1 MTNSKSKVWHRQ
13 AEDRKFIKAVMAM
26 SDDNT
31 TNKAEYNADYI
42 IYINSLDDDDFQLSY
57 DEWSTT

>member
-1 MTNSKSKVWHRQ
+1 MTNSKSRVWHRQ

-26 SDDNT
+26 ADET
-31 TNKAEYNADYI
+31 EENKPEHNADYI
-42 IYINSLDDDDFQLSY
+42 VYINSLDDDDFQLSY

>member
-1 MTNSKSKVWHRQ
+1 MTNSNSRVWQRQ

-31 TNKAEYNADYI
+31 STKAEYNADYI
-42 IYINSLDDDDFQLSY
+42 VYINSLDDDDFQLSY
-57 DEWSTT
+57 DEWSAT